1 MFRTV
6 TVYTGEK
13 ISLDGGWM
21 VISGEKGEQRV
32 PIEDIYSLVI
42 DNRNTVLTVPVI
54 TRLTENGTHILVCDE
69 KHLPSTVIL
78 PQSIH
83 YRPLAVVRRQIGLPQ
98 DVKDALW
105 DRVVIQKIL
114 NQADFLEL

>member
-1 MFRTV
+1 M
-6 TVYTGEK
+6 
-13 ISLDGGWM
+13 
-21 VISGEKGEQRV
+21 

-69 KHLPSTVIL
+69 KHLPSKVIL
-78 PQSIH
+78 SHNIH
-83 YRPLAVVRRQIGLPQ
+83 YRPLAVVRCQIGLPQ
-98 DVKDALW
+98 DVKDAIW